1 MTTHLKNW
9 LLFLS
14 LLFYNNATAQDRN
27 SIWVFGDSAGIDF
40 SNVANPVP
48 FLSNCN
54 SDGSSASIA
63 DSAGN
68 LLFYTAASPD
78 YLSVPLFGYNGVI
91 YNKQFQQMDNGDSI
105 ISIPRL
111 NGTMIIPNPAANN
124 QYYVFNV
131 LTNSNSYPFHGNFY
145 SLVDLNYNNGLG
157 KVIKKNVPLNSF
169 TYAIDAIGAVKHGN
183 GRDWWV
189 VFKPLYLD
197 AIGNHVPSDTFYV
210 YLVTP
215 DSIHQPL
222 IQPIGNDSTG
232 SLANF
237 TFSPDGSKFATVC
250 HTGKI
255 ETFSFNRCTGQL
267 SDPVLVYN
275 VFFTINYNNLFS
287 GCAFSPDGNLLYVTQ
302 GTYLPPYY
310 ILQVNLSNNNID
322 TIAQVTSFNT
332 QFTRGTGTL
341 RLGPDNRIY
350 IATITRDSTGGIW
363 YPYPNYFYSPDNMY
377 IATVDSPN
385 IIGSGCSY
393 NPYSFYLGGARCY
406 FGLPNN
412 PDYELGAL
420 QGSGCDTLTAL
431 KQDPEIAK
439 NNLFVYPN
447 PAKDFVFIRCKGKT
461 KVELRNIA
469 GVVLQKHEF
478 DYNYDEEVLLSL
490 SLINLAQGV
499 YQVKA
504 VTETEEK
511 STKLII
517 LK

>member
-197 AIGNHVPSDTFYV
+197 AIGNHVPSA
-210 YLVTP
+210 
-215 DSIHQPL
+215 HRQ
-222 IQPIGNDSTG
+222 
-232 SLANF
+232 
-237 TFSPDGSKFATVC
+237 
-250 HTGKI
+250 
-255 ETFSFNRCTGQL
+255 
-267 SDPVLVYN
+267 
-275 VFFTINYNNLFS
+275 
-287 GCAFSPDGNLLYVTQ
+287 
-302 GTYLPPYY
+302 
-310 ILQVNLSNNNID
+310 
-322 TIAQVTSFNT
+322 
-332 QFTRGTGTL
+332 
-341 RLGPDNRIY
+341 
-350 IATITRDSTGGIW
+350 
-363 YPYPNYFYSPDNMY
+363 
-377 IATVDSPN
+377 
-385 IIGSGCSY
+385 
-393 NPYSFYLGGARCY
+393 
-406 FGLPNN
+406 
-412 PDYELGAL
+412 
-420 QGSGCDTLTAL
+420 
-431 KQDPEIAK
+431 
-439 NNLFVYPN
+439 
-447 PAKDFVFIRCKGKT
+447 
-461 KVELRNIA
+461 
-469 GVVLQKHEF
+469 
-478 DYNYDEEVLLSL
+478 
-490 SLINLAQGV
+490 
-499 YQVKA
+499 
-504 VTETEEK
+504 
-511 STKLII
+511 
-517 LK
+517 